1 MTARWPGAEKGAK
14 PRMWL
19 WGNPRK
25 AARAADTG
33 GNSTTGDAAVGHDP
47 SRPAPVRFPW
57 ESAARDGAP
66 PFAAPPLA
74 ARRHE
79 PIAPRPSPA
88 PPQPIFLAEAAAPGF
103 GDAPPPPD
111 PAPYAAPHAAA
122 SSPAA
127 PSPAEPPAAHARPWR
142 DAAEALLHRLDPPS
156 LAELRAHWPAFTLRA
171 VTYSGAILLA
181 GSLLLATL
189 PPILSDTSTRAVVN
203 APVALVTAPIDGELD
218 RLLAQP
224 GEAVGPGQVLAH
236 LRNERLDRSTLIGLQ
251 NQTAGTRV
259 AVSGLEQ
266 RLAIAESW
274 VVTLEAALSTHRA
287 HALRMA
293 QEGEREARAKVAA
306 AGAAAAEQSAL
317 ANRQRILFERGV
329 VTETV
334 FRIAQMRERGAREEL
349 IAAEATLAR
358 RVAEHIAVETGSY
371 VGDGQGALGA
381 LVERRRDTILEINRM
396 KVERQQLASSLAS
409 LEAQTRVEEERFN
422 QQRAAQAVSTNGGH
436 ILRAFASPGQRLTAG
451 DTIAGT
457 VECGRAFVVA
467 IFSVR
472 QAHRLGL
479 GTRVRI
485 EADGWEETRHGV
497 VVQVLPRTTD
507 RVDTGYAVPFPP
519 MERREMYVLVEFDE
533 RSPRRWSRGYESRL
547 APSVPCD
554 IGRWVSVEVDGNFF
568 GDVTTTAWRWTR
580 GLVVTIFGR
589 AEASPM
595 QDATTR

>member
-1 MTARWPGAEKGAK
+1 M
-14 PRMWL
+14 RMW
-19 WGNPRK
+19 GYPRK
-25 AARAADTG
+25 PARPAGTDVTSAA
-33 GNSTTGDAAVGHDP
+33 GDAAQAHDP
-47 SRPAPVRFPW
+47 IRPVSAAAARFPW
-57 ESAARDGAP
+57 ESAAPAGAR
-66 PFAAPPLA
+66 PFQG
-74 ARRHE
+74 RRHE
-79 PIAPRPSPA
+79 PVAPRPSPA
-88 PPQPIFLAEAAAPGF
+88 APQPIFLDEAATPGF
-103 GDAPPPPD
+103 GDAPPRPD
-111 PAPYAAPHAAA
+111 AGAPDTSLPGPA
-122 SSPAA
+122 PAA
-127 PSPAEPPAAHARPWR
+127 PPAPEPPAPHARPWR

-156 LAELRAHWPAFTLRA
+156 LAELRAHWPAWTLRA

-203 APVALVTAPIDGELD
+203 APIALVTAPIDGELD

-259 AVSGLEQ
+259 ALSGLEQ

-287 HALRMA
+287 HAMRMA
-293 QEGEREARAKVAA
+293 EEGEKESRAKVAA
-306 AGAAAAEQSAL
+306 ANAAAAEQAAL

-358 RVAEHIAVETGSY
+358 RVAERIAVETGSY

-396 KVERQQLASSLAS
+396 RVERQQLMSSLAS

-436 ILRAFASPGQRLTAG
+436 ILRAFASPGQRLAAG

-485 EADGWEETRHGV
+485 EADGWQETRHGV

-519 MERREMYVLVEFDE
+519 MERREMYVLVEFDD

-547 APSVPCD
+547 APTVPCD
-554 IGRWVSVEVDGNFF
+554 IGRWVSVEVDGSFF
-568 GDVTTTAWRWTR
+568 SDATSTAWRWTR
-580 GLVVTIFGR
+580 GLVAMIFGR
-589 AEASPM
+589 AEASPA
-595 QDATTR
+595 QDASAR